1 MTMQTDIV
9 KLIADTATAKTNAQ
23 TVVDNLTTLQAALQ
37 STAALVTEGSA
48 PVAAPAPPAAT

>member
-1 MTMQTDIV
+1 MQTDIV